1 MTYISRDLL
10 SREETE
16 MPLRPAR
23 CYTERKKPAYTRREY
38 IDGIPPPKITK
49 FTMGNPRNS
58 YKYVVRLIAEK
69 NVLVRHNALEAARTA
84 VHRYMSKYVG
94 EDKYLF
100 IVRKY
105 PHQVIRENKMLAFAG
120 ADRLQEGMRQA
131 FGKPIGTGAYV
142 YPGDVVMDI
151 YVMEKSHI
159 EAAVEALRRAKAK
172 LPDSYKIVVEE
183 VSGAG

>member
-1 MTYISRDLL
+1 
-10 SREETE
+10 

-23 CYTERKKPAYTRREY
+23 CYTERKKPPYTRREY

-49 FTMGNPRNS
+49 YTMGNPHNQ

-69 NVLVRHNALEAARTA
+69 NVLIRHNALEAARTD

-94 EDKYLF
+94 EDKYF
-100 IVRKY
+100 FVVRKY

-142 YPGDVVMDI
+142 KPGDIIMDV
-151 YVMEKSHI
+151 YVSEREHVAHAI
-159 EAAVEALRRAKAK
+159 EALRRAKAK
-172 LPDSYKIVVEE
+172 LPDSYKIVTEE
-183 VSGAG
+183 ISLGG